1 MTLPIFLNVTAVM
14 ASLLALAVSSTFA
27 IRQIRLARQAHQVPA
42 MDFLWIMRSPKFLR
56 SEEDLWAELP
66 KQDLSLPF
74 SDLPEALRDEAE
86 SILSFY
92 QKVAYLVGLGIV
104 DVRLAILP
112 VHYRAPRTWA
122 AVEPFVR
129 NERIRRG
136 DELAFY
142 NAFEHLVGTI
152 ERADIVRMS
161 NSIFPPHP
169 PPRHSS
175 ANRAADAA
183 NRAPDAV
190 NRAADAANRAADAA
204 RTGTVDT
211 SEATRRS

>member
-1 MTLPIFLNVTAVM
+1 MTLPIFLNFTAVM

-56 SEEDLWAELP
+56 TEEVLWVELP
-66 KQDLSLPF
+66 RQDPSLRF
-74 SDLPEALRDEAE
+74 SELPEALRDEAE

-104 DVRLAILP
+104 DRRLAILP

-129 NERIRRG
+129 NERLHRG

-142 NAFEHLVGTI
+142 NAFEHLVGAI

-169 PPRHSS
+169 PRRNAPTPRAAGTPS
-175 ANRAADAA
+175 ANAA
-183 NRAPDAV
+183 PE
-190 NRAADAANRAADAA
+190 
-204 RTGTVDT
+204 T
-211 SEATRRS
+211 SRHA

>member
-1 MTLPIFLNVTAVM
+1 MTLPIFLNIIAVM

-56 SEEDLWAELP
+56 SEEILWVELP
-66 KQDLSLPF
+66 QQDPSLRF
-74 SDLPEALRDEAE
+74 SELPEALRDEAE

-104 DVRLAILP
+104 DSRLAILP

-129 NERIRRG
+129 NERIHRG

-142 NAFEHLVGTI
+142 NAFEYLVGTI
-152 ERADIVRMS
+152 QRADIVRMS

-169 PPRHSS
+169 PARNPAARHT
-175 ANRAADAA
+175 AA
-183 NRAPDAV
+183 NRT
-190 NRAADAANRAADAA
+190 ADGTASGATGA
-204 RTGTVDT
+204 R
-211 SEATRRS
+211 EASRHG

>member
-1 MTLPIFLNVTAVM
+1 MTLPIFLNIIAVM

-56 SEEDLWAELP
+56 SEEVLWVELP
-66 KQDLSLPF
+66 QQDPSLRF
-74 SDLPEALRDEAE
+74 SELPEALRDEAE

-104 DVRLAILP
+104 DSRLAILP

-129 NERIRRG
+129 NERIHRG
-136 DELAFY
+136 DDLAFY
-142 NAFEHLVGTI
+142 NAFEYLVGTI
-152 ERADIVRMS
+152 QRADIVRMS

-169 PPRHSS
+169 PARNPAARHT
-175 ANRAADAA
+175 AA
-183 NRAPDAV
+183 NRTADGTPSGATGAP
-190 NRAADAANRAADAA
+190 
-204 RTGTVDT
+204 
-211 SEATRRS
+211 EASRHG

>member
-74 SDLPEALRDEAE
+74 RDLPEALRDEAE

-122 AVEPFVR
+122 AVEPFIR
-129 NERIRRG
+129 NERFHRG

-152 ERADIVRMS
+152 QRADIVRMS
-161 NSIFPPHP
+161 NSISPPHP
-169 PPRHSS
+169 P
-175 ANRAADAA
+175 
-183 NRAPDAV
+183 
-190 NRAADAANRAADAA
+190 A
-204 RTGTVDT
+204 RNGA
-211 SEATRRS
+211 ATRPPAATTSGIP

>member
-1 MTLPIFLNVTAVM
+1 MSLPIFLNITAVM

-56 SEEDLWAELP
+56 SEEVLWVELP
-66 KQDLSLPF
+66 KQDPSLRF
-74 SDLPEALRDEAE
+74 GELPETLRDEAE

-129 NERIRRG
+129 NERLHRG

-152 ERADIVRMS
+152 QRADIVRLS

-169 PPRHSS
+169 PARNGAS
-175 ANRAADAA
+175 NRPAGATTSGIPGAAKA
-183 NRAPDAV
+183 
-190 NRAADAANRAADAA
+190 
-204 RTGTVDT
+204 TGHV
-211 SEATRRS
+211 

>member
-1 MTLPIFLNVTAVM
+1 MTLPLLLNVTAVM

-27 IRQIRLARQAHQVPA
+27 IRQIRLAKQAHQLPA
-42 MDFLWIMRSPKFLR
+42 MDFLWVLRSPQFLR
-56 SEEDLWAELP
+56 TEEVLWVELP
-66 KQDLSLPF
+66 RQDPSLRF
-74 SDLPEALRDEAE
+74 SELPVPLKDEAE

-104 DVRLAILP
+104 DARLAILP

-122 AVEPFVR
+122 AVEPFIR
-129 NERIRRG
+129 NERIHRG

-169 PPRHSS
+169 PARSGAHRTTDS
-175 ANRAADAA
+175 AATGAA
-183 NRAPDAV
+183 
-190 NRAADAANRAADAA
+190 
-204 RTGTVDT
+204 GTRQA
-211 SEATRRS
+211 SGRG